1 MARLQGQP
9 SDSLQ
14 DQPAAIFS
22 PSVARIAASTARDWS
37 YVDAWLAS
45 KFPPGRPIPPFER
58 NQSTLEALLALALA
72 NEAAD
77 DERSHLARA
86 SASALRRLEQ
96 HDSNCRLRDTLTTC
110 VQGGLTD
117 EGSNALDALAN
128 VAIRAASPLASP
140 HDFGRDFVRLQASLA
155 EAELMIS
162 RLDLLRRHIDHE
174 VDLGAEALRAWQDH
188 RFKPFPDTARQN
200 LELQRKAK
208 LLRSQLSDLRD
219 RVRRPDGLPQLTI
232 EDAARLEHSI
242 VALLTRFRQ
251 LQASTT
257 SFGHRLSTDTGKAP
271 GEEDSLRKQL
281 PHATLDVSS
290 KRRDP

>member
-14 DQPAAIFS
+14 DQSAAIFS
-22 PSVARIAASTARDWS
+22 PSVARVAASTARDWS
-37 YVDAWLAS
+37 YIDAWLAS
-45 KFPPGRPIPPFER
+45 KFPAGRSIPPFER

-72 NEAAD
+72 NETAD

-86 SASALRRLEQ
+86 SASTLRRLEQ
-96 HDSNCRLRDTLTTC
+96 PESNYRLRDTLITC

-117 EGSNALDALAN
+117 EGSNALDAIAN
-128 VAIRAASPLASP
+128 VAIRAASPLAAP
-140 HDFGRDFVRLQASLA
+140 HHFGRDFVRLQASLP

-174 VDLGAEALRAWQDH
+174 ADLAVEAHRAWQDH
-188 RFKPFPDTARQN
+188 GFKPFPDTARQN

-208 LLRSQLSDLRD
+208 LLRSQLADLRD
-219 RVRRPDGLPQLTI
+219 RARRHVGSPQLTI
-232 EDAARLEHSI
+232 EDASRLEHSI
-242 VALLTRFRQ
+242 LALMARFRE

-257 SFGHRLSTDTGKAP
+257 SFDHRLSNDTGTAQN
-271 GEEDSLRKQL
+271 EVDALRKQL
-281 PHATLDVSS
+281 RHTSLDGSS